1 MTAQRPRKRENAATE
16 QCRPGLVSLSAIRR
30 YVRQIAKRFRP
41 DKVIL
46 FGSYAYGHPTPDSDV
61 DLLVVMPARNELDQ
75 AVRIDEALDRS
86 SALDLIVRTPRRLER
101 RLRWGDWFVREIV
114 SRGTVLYEQTD
125 RRVDQERG

>member
-75 AVRIDEALDRS
+75 AVRIDEALERGF
-86 SALDLIVRTPRRLER
+86 ALDLIVRTPRNLER
-101 RLRWGDWFVREIV
+101 RLRWGDWFLRDIV
-114 SRGTVLYEQTD
+114 ARG
-125 RRVDQERG
+125 

>member
-75 AVRIDEALDRS
+75 AVRIDEALDRNFS
-86 SALDLIVRTPRRLER
+86 LDLIVRTPRRLER
-101 RLRWGDWFVREIV
+101 RLRWGDWFLREIV
-114 SRGTVLYEQTD
+114 SRGTVMYEPSTTGI
-125 RRVDQERG
+125 RG